1 MLQKLRGYKV
11 KKFYAY
17 AWAIDTN
24 SKEGHGY
31 IGMYWW
37 FNRQHPIIPEH
48 LKGVRISLFKTRQ
61 TARDCLHVTRGA
73 FPKSKVVKVKVTVET
88 VEK

>member
-1 MLQKLRGYKV
+1 M
-11 KKFYAY
+11 KKFY
-17 AWAIDTN
+17 AWAIDAN

-37 FNRQHPIIPEH
+37 FDNLSRIPEH
-48 LKGVRISLFKTRQ
+48 LKGMRISLFKTRQ
-61 TARDCLHVTRGA
+61 IARDYLHTTRGA

-88 VEK
+88 VGK

>member
-1 MLQKLRGYKV
+1 M
-11 KKFYAY
+11 KKFY

-31 IGMYWW
+31 IGMYWL
-37 FNRQHPIIPEH
+37 FNRQHLITQIPKHLPEH
-48 LKGVRISLFKTRQ
+48 LKGVRISLFETRQ
-61 TARDCLHVTRGA
+61 KARDCLHMTRGA